1 MVKGISKQAVVVR
14 PAENGVF
21 EQAIFV
27 LSDDAAQSAL
37 RAPEDMLSLAQELAS
52 GYALPA
58 PGSGSRA
65 RRRSLAL
72 YLAGMLTGGLVTG
85 LFWLAT
91 LLGVS

>member
-14 PAENGVF
+14 PAENGAF

-27 LSDDAAQSAL
+27 LGDAAQSAL

>member
-1 MVKGISKQAVVVR
+1 
-14 PAENGVF
+14 
-21 EQAIFV
+21 
-27 LSDDAAQSAL
+27 
-37 RAPEDMLSLAQELAS
+37 MLSLAQELAS